1 MSASAPDASLPALQ
15 PLIAKACAAQ
25 DLTIALGSVVA
36 ALCVSADWPAGQAWQ
51 PDAAGRLSLA
61 TSWGPLP
68 DGDAAPG
75 SALAAQARLKAQPL
89 SSRAMAGPGL
99 EGINA
104 AIAVPVIAQSQL
116 VTVLVF
122 YMPALPGRLDTCLS
136 SLQEMAGYLGPVL
149 LAKAPGLPDTAA
161 DALSPARYD
170 ALTDLPNR
178 TEFLYRLQQA
188 IQEGQQQRQV
198 FSLLFVELNKFREI
212 NYAMGHPNG
221 DLVLMQVASRFKDL
235 AGEPALVARLG
246 EVQFG
251 ILLPGA
257 DAGQAEAFAQRLLA
271 AMQKPFAVAAFAL
284 EVNASVGIAC
294 FPVHGEDG
302 SRLLQHADVAMYLAK
317 KAGREF
323 GVYTQEQD
331 PYNPRRLAMV
341 GELRQAIAAGQLQL
355 FCQPKIHMAT
365 ARIGGA
371 EALVR
376 WQHPEYGLV
385 SPAQFIPLIEKTGLI
400 NPLTRWMLA
409 ATIRQCALWRA
420 AGHHVPIAVNL
431 STRDLDDPS
440 LLDYI
445 EQQLAEHQLTTD
457 WIGLEITESNIMSD
471 PDAARAIIQKLSERG
486 FRLYVDDYGTGYSS
500 LSYLMTLPVNVIKID
515 QSFVGRMP
523 DDHGAAT
530 IVRFTIEMAHQL
542 NMAVVAEGV
551 KSRRIW
557 EQLAALG
564 CDEAQGQYISAPL
577 PAGELMDWLAASSWQ
592 EQPPAMATP

>member
-1 MSASAPDASLPALQ
+1 MSDCAPAASLPALQ

-25 DLTIALGSVVA
+25 DLTAALASVVA
-36 ALCVSADWPAGQAWQ
+36 ALCVTAGWPAGQAWQ
-51 PDAAGRLSLA
+51 PDAAGNLSLV

-68 DGDAAPG
+68 DGTEAPG
-75 SALAAQARLKAQPL
+75 RTLAAQAGRKTRPL
-89 SSRAMAGPGL
+89 PCRDLAGPGL
-99 EGINA
+99 EGMTA
-104 AIAVPVIAQSQL
+104 AIAVPVAAQQQL

-122 YMPALPGRLDTCLS
+122 YMPALPGPLDACLS
-136 SLQEMAGYLGPVL
+136 SLQEMAGYLGPL
-149 LAKAPGLPDTAA
+149 LLVKAPALLETTA
-161 DALSPARYD
+161 DSLSPARYD

-188 IQEGQQQRQV
+188 IQAGQQQRQV

-235 AGEPALVARLG
+235 VGESALVARLG

-257 DAGQAEAFAQRLLA
+257 DAGQAEAFARRLLA
-271 AMQKPFAVAAFAL
+271 VMQKPFAVAAFAL
-284 EVNASVGIAC
+284 EVNASIGIAC

-317 KAGREF
+317 KAGREI

-355 FCQPKIHMAT
+355 FCQPKIHLAT
-365 ARIGGA
+365 ARIVGA

-420 AGHHVPIAVNL
+420 AGHHVPVAVNL

-440 LLDYI
+440 LLNYI

-486 FRLYVDDYGTGYSS
+486 FKLYVDDYGTGYSS

-523 DDHGAAT
+523 EDQGAAT

-577 PAGELMDWLAASSWQ
+577 PAGELMDWLAASNWH
-592 EQPPAMATP
+592 EQPPAMARP